1 MLRDTAERLDDPG
14 LPIRSPT
21 GDPGE
26 RIVEVAGSE
35 GHDLVV
41 VGNNGMAG
49 AMRFLLIALV
59 RRPPGEAASHTETTT
74 FPRAWPLSR

>member
-1 MLRDTAERLDDPG
+1 VRVRTIVLRDTAERLDDPG

-41 VGNNGMAG
+41 VGNKRDGGGDAVP
-49 AMRFLLIALV
+49 ADRA
-59 RRPPGEAASHTETTT
+59 RPSAA
-74 FPRAWPLSR
+74 R